1 MRSLC
6 FLNVVIHV
14 TVLVLVNSDE
24 SVKDDPEVHMNTVT
38 IYFVFI
44 PLVWLKT
51 NVAIGLIDYQFRV
64 ISICQFL
71 CTTISS

>member
-6 FLNVVIHV
+6 FLNLVIHV

-51 NVAIGLIDYQFRV
+51 NVAIGLMDH
-64 ISICQFL
+64 
-71 CTTISS
+71 